1 MYNIEVHMDDFLK
14 MDVFF
19 AVTTMFVVFGGILAV
34 VAMFYIVRILK
45 SLDGVMKNV
54 HEESDDIR
62 MDINILRQKVR
73 DEGMKIKH
81 IVDFCS
87 NVASRN
93 TSPKRKRSA
102 SGDVK

>member
-1 MYNIEVHMDDFLK
+1 MYTIEVPMDDFLK

-19 AVTTMFVVFGGILAV
+19 AVTTMFVVFGGILATV
-34 VAMFYIVRILK
+34 SMFYIVRILK
-45 SLDGVMKNV
+45 SLDGVMRNV

-81 IVDFCS
+81 IVDFCGS
-87 NVASRN
+87 VASRN
-93 TSPKRKRSA
+93 TSPKRKRPTG
-102 SGDVK
+102 GDVK